1 MPELPEVETVRRGL
15 QPALE
20 GRKLM
25 RVAQRRPDLRFPFPE
40 RFQARLEG
48 RTILSLDRRSKYLLA
63 SLDNGETL
71 LMHLGMTGRFT
82 VANSQAGA
90 GHQVADFTHEAGTIT
105 KHDHVVFETD
115 RGDTVTYNDAR
126 RFGFMDLATSA
137 TLSEHPLIRDIGIEP
152 LGNALS
158 PAFIAE
164 AAQGRK
170 ADLKAFLMD
179 QRIICGLGNIYVCEV
194 LFRAR
199 LSPFKPAGRLATA
212 RGQPRTGA
220 DILPDLIRT
229 VLSDAITA
237 GGSTLRDYQK
247 ADGTRGYF
255 QHAFA
260 VYGREGEPCQT
271 AGCSSTIARR
281 VQSNRSTFYCPS
293 CQRG

>member
-20 GRKLM
+20 GRVLT
-25 RVAQRRPDLRFPFPE
+25 RVEQRRPDLRFPFPE

-48 RTILSLDRRSKYLLA
+48 RRILSLDRRSKYLLA
-63 SLDNGETL
+63 ALDSGETL

-82 VANSQAGA
+82 VAGQPIG
-90 GHQVADFTHEAGTIT
+90 DFTHDAGGMA
-105 KHDHVVFETD
+105 KHDHVVFKTD

-126 RFGFMDLATSA
+126 RFGFMDLAASA
-137 TLSEHPLIRDIGIEP
+137 TLSEHALIRDIGIEP
-152 LGNALS
+152 LGNRLS
-158 PAFIAE
+158 AAFIAE

-212 RGQPRTGA
+212 RGQPRAGA
-220 DILPDLIRT
+220 EILPDLIRT
-229 VLSDAITA
+229 VLSDAIKA

-247 ADGTRGYF
+247 ADGTLGYF

-271 AGCSSTIARR
+271 PGCSATIARR
-281 VQSNRSTFYCPS
+281 VQANRSTFYCPS
-293 CQRG
+293 CQRA

>member
-15 QPALE
+15 QPTLE
-20 GRKLM
+20 GRVLA
-25 RVAQRRPDLRFPFPE
+25 RVEQRRPDLRFPFPE

-48 RTILSLDRRSKYLLA
+48 RRVLSLDRRSKYLLA
-63 SLDNGETL
+63 ALDSGETL

-82 VANSQAGA
+82 VAGQQIGE
-90 GHQVADFTHEAGTIT
+90 FTHEVQGTA
-105 KHDHVVFETD
+105 KHDHVVFKTD
-115 RGDTVTYNDAR
+115 HGDTVTYNDAR
-126 RFGFMDLATSA
+126 RFGFMDLAASA
-137 TLSEHPLIRDIGIEP
+137 TLSEHALIRDIGIEP

-212 RGQPRTGA
+212 RGQPRAGA
-220 DILPDLIRT
+220 EVLPELIRT
-229 VLSDAITA
+229 VLNDAIKA

-247 ADGTRGYF
+247 ADGTLGYF

-260 VYGREGEPCQT
+260 VYGREGELCQT
-271 AGCSSTIARR
+271 AGCSATIARR
-281 VQSNRSTFYCPS
+281 VQANRSTFYCPS
-293 CQRG
+293 CQRA